1 MFIAALQFVAGLV
14 ALYYGADWLVRGAG
28 RLARRFGVS
37 ALIVGLT
44 VVAFGTSAPELVV
57 SGFAA
62 GRGQG
67 DVAVGNVI
75 GSNIFNV
82 LAILGATAL
91 IFPIM
96 VQSSLVRRELP
107 IMLGASLLLPL
118 VVLDGSLSR
127 LDGFMLL
134 AAFATYL
141 GLMIWLARKGSAEI
155 ALLASVDDDLIGGD
169 EQEGAPLGRN
179 IMLIAAGL
187 VTLVAGA
194 RLLVDSSVFFARA
207 AGLSELVIGLTIV
220 AAGTSL
226 PELATSAVAALRRE
240 ADIAI
245 GNVIGSNI
253 FNMLAV
259 LGIASSITPIP
270 FDAALFRFELPVM
283 VAGSVA
289 LLPLAL
295 TRGRL
300 ERWEGAL
307 LLLGYAV
314 FLVVLFMRAQPV

>member
-314 FLVVLFMRAQPV
+314 FLFVLFVRAQPV

>member
-141 GLMIWLARKGSAEI
+141 GLMIWLARKGSGEI

-307 LLLGYAV
+307 LLLGYAA